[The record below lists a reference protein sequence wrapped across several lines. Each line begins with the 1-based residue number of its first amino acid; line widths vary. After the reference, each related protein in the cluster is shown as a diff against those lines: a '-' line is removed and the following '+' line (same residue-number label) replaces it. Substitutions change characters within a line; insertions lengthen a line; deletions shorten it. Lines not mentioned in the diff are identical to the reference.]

1 MRRKAI
7 IVVAQRLTKEFGA
20 DAYEKARELERG
32 AKRRRNS
39 RVAVFYE
46 AVARQIGRDAG
57 RPNQTGLA
65 SRPAAKHQS
74 RALLSPRDHE
84 LS

>member
-57 RPNQTGLA
+57 RPNQT
-65 SRPAAKHQS
+65 SRQAAKHQS